1 MMFLL
6 GRHAMFGQD
15 PPIYFRSMTAVR
27 LPSLA
32 IVQAINLPA
41 VPLPST
47 TTSYFSA
54 VFIRFISFR
63 RLFAATNWSPRVAVS
78 LGFSFRRSQ
87 QASSLP
93 ELLLSRSK
101 NQANHQIRRRIHR
114 TVINAVRPHLRAHP
128 LHHETLCV
136 RRNHTILFRTPE

>member
-15 PPIYFRSMTAVR
+15 PPIYLRSMTAVR

-54 VFIRFISFR
+54 AFMRFISFG
-63 RLFAATNWSPRVAVS
+63 RLFALRNWLPRVSVYFE
-78 LGFSFRRSQ
+78 FSSRSWQ
-87 QASSLP
+87 LASSLP
-93 ELLLSRSK
+93 ERLLSRFK
-101 NQANHQIRRRIHR
+101 NQPNH
-114 TVINAVRPHLRAHP
+114 
-128 LHHETLCV
+128 
-136 RRNHTILFRTPE
+136 

>member
-1 MMFLL
+1 MTFLL

-41 VPLPST
+41 VPLPRT

-54 VFIRFISFR
+54 VFMRFISFGRLSR
-63 RLFAATNWSPRVAVS
+63 RGTVCRELRFPSDS
-78 LGFSFRRSQ
+78 LLGTWQ

-93 ELLLSRSK
+93 ERLLSRSK
-101 NQANHQIRRRIHR
+101 NQAN
-114 TVINAVRPHLRAHP
+114 
-128 LHHETLCV
+128 
-136 RRNHTILFRTPE
+136 

>member
-1 MMFLL
+1 MTFLL

-15 PPIYFRSMTAVR
+15 PPIYFRSTTAVR

-54 VFIRFISFR
+54 VFMRFISLSAAFR
-63 RLFAATNWSPRVAVS
+63 VEELFDESC
-78 LGFSFRRSQ
+78 GF
-87 QASSLP
+87 
-93 ELLLSRSK
+93 
-101 NQANHQIRRRIHR
+101 
-114 TVINAVRPHLRAHP
+114 LR
-128 LHHETLCV
+128 
-136 RRNHTILFRTPE
+136 ILFPEMATGVLTARASPQPL